1 MADKTLQLK
10 ENNLAL
16 ERMGIAIRTA
26 FLDEAMR
33 ELPEVKDSQINFGST
48 AVACLI
54 TPTHLFIANCG
65 DSRAILVS
73 DDQLAIV
80 TKDHKPN
87 DPIEKARIEQEGG
100 TVAFYYSTQT
110 GELSL
115 TRAFGDYNY
124 KKNELK
130 GPCERMVSAEPEI
143 YCHERFDK
151 DEFLVLASD
160 GLWDLLSSKHTK
172 KFIQRCRYDPYP
184 EELTK
189 SLLAHKVNEN
199 EVLTVNHSVFIRY

>member
-1 MADKTLQLK
+1 M
-10 ENNLAL
+10 
-16 ERMGIAIRTA
+16 
-26 FLDEAMR
+26 
-33 ELPEVKDSQINFGST
+33 
-48 AVACLI
+48 ACLI
-54 TPTHLFIANCG
+54 TPTHVFIANCG

-87 DPIEKARIEQEGG
+87 DPIEIDPIEQEGG
-100 TVAFYYSTQT
+100 TVATDGKNVWRIFYYSTQT

-115 TRAFGDYNY
+115 SRAFGDYNY

-130 GPCERMVSAEPEI
+130 GPCEEIVSAEPDI
-143 YCHERFDK
+143 YFHERFDK
-151 DEFLVLASD
+151 DKFLVLASD
-160 GLWDLLSSKHTK
+160 GLWDLLSSKYTK
-172 KFIQRCRYDPYP
+172 KCIQRCRYDPYFKAYP